1 MEVRRSITLALRFTE
16 KRQNRALVKSGAT
29 FCKSVFGKAG
39 SGCHRKFSLCLG
51 SSGKVLKAAM
61 KKKLVGGKAEYVLEF
76 DIVTT

>member
-51 SSGKVLKAAM
+51 SSGKVLKGSDEEKA
-61 KKKLVGGKAEYVLEF
+61 GGGQSRICARV
-76 DIVTT
+76 